1 MGIFGVTLIGVA
13 IVASLGLWS
22 ARLANAQLQ
31 AKKRMDRVQTTT
43 RKGQDIDNNNQDNPD
58 AMLMAAGGNQKR

>member
-1 MGIFGVTLIGVA
+1 MGIFIITLIGVA

-22 ARLANAQLQ
+22 ARVANAQLQ
-31 AKKRMDRVQTTT
+31 VKMKMERVQSTAKKDQ
-43 RKGQDIDNNNQDNPD
+43 GIDNKNQDNPD